1 MTFADLAPLL
11 PLIVLALSAVVTML
25 TIATRR
31 NHGTTVGVTVA
42 GFIAALCTLPMLIDQ
57 PDPQFKAMLSM
68 DNMSLYYLGLIMKL
82 SLFVALIGYGY
93 FRKHDEQPDEFYL
106 LLTVSTFGGG
116 VLIAATHFT
125 SFFLGLEILSIAL
138 YGMVA
143 YKRDDRR
150 CLEAGLKYLVLA
162 GGSAAFLLYGMA
174 LIYAESGSM
183 DFGRI
188 GGWAAEHGTSSIIFV
203 AGLGMAVVGIGFKL
217 AVVPFHL
224 WTPDVYEG
232 APAPTTAFVAT
243 VSKGAMFAVLLRY
256 FANLNMHDYPAIVTT
271 FTLVAVA
278 SMFVGNLL
286 ALLQTNVKRL
296 LAYSSIANLGYLL
309 VAFMAGGDAGN
320 VAAAFYLTAYCFTVV
335 GAFGIVSILSTRER
349 DADASSDYEGLYWTR
364 PVLAAAFTVM
374 LLSLA
379 GIPLTAGFIGKFFV
393 LAAGEQ
399 SANWLL
405 VFALIVNS
413 TIGIYY
419 YLRVIIAMGKTPA
432 DSAAKPLIAL
442 PWTGALAVGGASLA
456 VLLLGVYP
464 TPLLNIVQHLIVG
477 P

>member
-11 PLIVLALSAVVTML
+11 PLIVLAFSAVIAML
-25 TIATRR
+25 AIATQRG
-31 NHGTTVGVTVA
+31 HGTTLSLTVA
-42 GFIAALCTLPMLIDQ
+42 GFLAALFTLPVLIDQ
-57 PDPQFKAMLSM
+57 DEPQFLAMLSM
-68 DNMSLYYLGLIMKL
+68 DNTSLYYLGLVIKL
-82 SLFVALIGYGY
+82 SLLVTLIGYGY
-93 FRKHDEQPDEFYL
+93 FKKHGEQPEEFYL
-106 LLTVSTFGGG
+106 LLTVSTFGAGIL
-116 VLIAATHFT
+116 VAATHFT
-125 SFFLGLEILSIAL
+125 SFFLGLEILSVAL

-150 CLEAGLKYLVLA
+150 SLEAGLKYLVLA
-162 GGSAAFLLYGMA
+162 SGSAAFLLFGMA

-183 DFGRI
+183 EFAAI
-188 GGWAAEHGTSSIIFV
+188 GAWAAQHGASSIVFV

-232 APAPTTAFVAT
+232 APAPTTAYVAT
-243 VSKGAMFAVLLRY
+243 VSKGAIFALLLRY
-256 FANLNMHDYPAIVTT
+256 FAEIDVHAYPAIATV
-271 FTLVAVA
+271 FTLMAIA

-309 VAFMAGGDAGN
+309 VAFLSGGDSGN
-320 VAAAFYLTAYCFTVV
+320 VAAAFYLTAYCLTVL
-335 GAFGIVSILSTRER
+335 GAFGVVAMLSGNER
-349 DADASSDYEGLYWTR
+349 DADRVSDYQGLYWTR
-364 PVLAAAFTVM
+364 PALAAAFTVM

-405 VFALIVNS
+405 VFSLVINS
-413 TIGIYY
+413 AIGIYY
-419 YLRVIIAMGKTPA
+419 YLRIIIAMGKAPTESPA
-432 DSAAKPLIAL
+432 HLTVSL
-442 PWTGALAVGGASLA
+442 PWTGAIAVGAASLA
-456 VLLLGVYP
+456 VIVLGVFP
-464 TPLLNIVQHLIVG
+464 APLLDMVQYLIVAH
-477 P
+477 